1 MNSAFGIRHSALGR
15 RSGGYSFVELIVA
28 TFIISILAS
37 AALPLARVS
46 MRRQKELDCHRALR
60 EMRTAIDTFKIDAD
74 RGRIAATELPFGGN
88 NYPKD
93 LQQLVNGVTY
103 ANDAT
108 GTKYPYLRRIPID
121 PLTGAADWGLRSFQD
136 KPDTTSWGGQ
146 NVFDVYTKAEGKA
159 LDGTKYRD
167 W

>member
-1 MNSAFGIRHSALGR
+1 MRFIR
-15 RSGGYSFVELIVA
+15 RSAGGYSFVELIVA

-46 MRRQKELDCHRALR
+46 MRRQKEMDTHRYLR
-60 EMRTAIDTFKIDAD
+60 EMRTAIDKFKDLAD
-74 RGRIAATELPFGGN
+74 RGQIAVQEIAFGGD

-93 LQQLVNGVTY
+93 LQQLVNGVVY

-108 GTKYPYLRRIPID
+108 GVRHPFLRRIPID
-121 PLTGAADWGLRSFQD
+121 PLTGAADWGLRSYQD

-146 NVFDVYTKAEGKA
+146 SVFDVYTKAPGKG